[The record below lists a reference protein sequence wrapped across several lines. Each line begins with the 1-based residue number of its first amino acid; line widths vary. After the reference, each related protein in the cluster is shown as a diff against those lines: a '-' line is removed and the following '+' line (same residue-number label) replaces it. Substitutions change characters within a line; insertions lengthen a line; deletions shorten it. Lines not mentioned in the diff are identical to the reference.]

1 MGTFTIDGM
10 AAYAVSRA
18 LEQGSATRWVADHQS
33 AGLETA
39 YVAKI
44 RDDAGKFRGAEIEGL
59 HGSTWDA
66 VRDGKAEVIVGDDA
80 FELPGAEIDAGN
92 LIARGAVAGRALRGE
107 NLRAV
112 LDVRLIVLGG
122 AVLALCMSGRA
133 ANDENE
139 TRNRA

>member
-18 LEQGSATRWVADHQS
+18 LEQGSATRWVADQQS

-80 FELPGAEIDAGN
+80 FELPGAEIDAGYH
-92 LIARGAVAGRALRGE
+92 V
-107 NLRAV
+107 AV
-112 LDVRLIVLGG
+112 LT
-122 AVLALCMSGRA
+122 M
-133 ANDENE
+133 
-139 TRNRA
+139 T